1 MSNCSPTKNRMSNP
15 TFVARKGKQGWTVA
29 LSHEL
34 GEMPVGP
41 RLAKGTRF
49 PREIGLSF
57 KTKQE
62 TDEAADRWT
71 EWYKSQP
78 YVKKGM
84 QKKIKY
90 VA

>member
-1 MSNCSPTKNRMSNP
+1 M
-15 TFVARKGKQGWTVA
+15 A

-57 KTKQE
+57 RTKKE
-62 TDEAADRWT
+62 TEQAAEKWT
-71 EWYKSQP
+71 AWYESQP
-78 YVKKGM
+78 YVKKGG